1 MIYIFVDIMMVDDDG
16 DDDNDD
22 DDDDGY
28 SSLKARS
35 SHGISVVGDSLYL
48 FGGESYSSLLKS

>member
-1 MIYIFVDIMMVDDDG
+1 MVDDDG

>member
-1 MIYIFVDIMMVDDDG
+1 MVDDDG
-16 DDDNDD
+16 NDDNDDDD

>member
-1 MIYIFVDIMMVDDDG
+1 MVDDDG

-22 DDDDGY
+22 DDDVY